1 MPEIRSNHDGF
12 LEKSSEEWVSRPVKR
27 TKIICSDSK
36 HPRLSRVQMP
46 ADCHLVTRTVLD
58 GTSWFAADEDH
69 DESTRDKSDD
79 TYLIME
85 SHALTFESMG
95 RPTKMLPT
103 SQHAQ
108 NIQALDIIQ
117 RIEAIYI

>member
-1 MPEIRSNHDGF
+1 MEHLGLQLMKIR
-12 LEKSSEEWVSRPVKR
+12 
-27 TKIICSDSK
+27 
-36 HPRLSRVQMP
+36 
-46 ADCHLVTRTVLD
+46 
-58 GTSWFAADEDH
+58 GTNL
-69 DESTRDKSDD
+69 TDD